1 MDDNYFF
8 GGNLKKTDLFYYDDK
23 LKKVVPSIVSNF
35 FIQLDKEKSLKD
47 YNEIIK
53 EKDRLSPSGPLC
65 WRLSVLSSEKLIID
79 NFNISLTE
87 LEFTHNA
94 IPLNIDDLKEIYN
107 LVVSK
112 YKYANET
119 LYSTKSNIFVPQPQY
134 LFSLYGLNVKKRK
147 VHSLPYNFLFD
158 MRQVNQDYLKIKLFA
173 ISIKRE
179 YSNYFDFLKRELET
193 RYPEKTKYEFDYID
207 NKNNFD
213 IVGEKIYINKTELK
227 SQEQLYKNIL
237 IYHKILYWILIVGI
251 IAALFVN
258 IYIFFNFN
266 ETANCFKTYSYDRV
280 PIQI

>member
-94 IPLNIDDLKEIYN
+94 IPLNIDDLKEI
-107 LVVSK
+107 
-112 YKYANET
+112 
-119 LYSTKSNIFVPQPQY
+119 
-134 LFSLYGLNVKKRK
+134 
-147 VHSLPYNFLFD
+147 
-158 MRQVNQDYLKIKLFA
+158 
-173 ISIKRE
+173 
-179 YSNYFDFLKRELET
+179 
-193 RYPEKTKYEFDYID
+193 
-207 NKNNFD
+207 
-213 IVGEKIYINKTELK
+213 
-227 SQEQLYKNIL
+227 
-237 IYHKILYWILIVGI
+237 I
-251 IAALFVN
+251 I
-258 IYIFFNFN
+258 
-266 ETANCFKTYSYDRV
+266 
-280 PIQI
+280 